1 MTVLMCAA
9 RALFNVLPLEE
20 ASGALEPVLKASFS
34 SLRDLQPGQALGAL
48 QTLSMAGRLAPPLF
62 AKYAQGMAD
71 FVLEDMLVME
81 PEGLS
86 QLDSQGLPAA
96 LESSSE
102 WAEVH
107 PGIRIKMRAVKV
119 GGASVSRLPFI
130 NQEHNSKQPR
140 HLDQEAG
147 LPGGVYCSKGACAA
161 VVPISQSSTCSL
173 GQAGCLE

>member
-1 MTVLMCAA
+1 MCAG
-9 RALFNVLPLEE
+9 RALFNVLPPEE
-20 ASGALEPVLKASFS
+20 ASGALEPVLKTLVAG
-34 SLRDLQPGQALGAL
+34 LRDLQPGQALGAL
-48 QTLSMAGRLAPPLF
+48 QTLSMAGRLAPPVF

-71 FVLEDMLVME
+71 FVLEDMLVMS

-119 GGASVSRLPFI
+119 GISVPDAANLMPAS
-130 NQEHNSKQPR
+130 
-140 HLDQEAG
+140 
-147 LPGGVYCSKGACAA
+147 
-161 VVPISQSSTCSL
+161 
-173 GQAGCLE
+173 GCLVQI

>member
-1 MTVLMCAA
+1 
-9 RALFNVLPLEE
+9 
-20 ASGALEPVLKASFS
+20 
-34 SLRDLQPGQALGAL
+34 
-48 QTLSMAGRLAPPLF
+48 MAGRLAPPLF

-130 NQEHNSKQPR
+130 NKEHNSKQPR

-147 LPGGVYCSKGACAA
+147 LPGGGVLQQGGLCCSSANQPIQHVLTGTSWMPGIAAASGMRCSCASA
-161 VVPISQSSTCSL
+161 SSCGS
-173 GQAGCLE
+173 

>member
-1 MTVLMCAA
+1 MVA
-9 RALFNVLPLEE
+9 
-20 ASGALEPVLKASFS
+20 

-48 QTLSMAGRLAPPLF
+48 QTLSMAGRLAPHLF
-62 AKYAQGMAD
+62 AKYAQGTAD
-71 FVLEDMLVME
+71 FVLEDMLVMA

-119 GGASVSRLPFI
+119 GMSVPDAANLMPASGCLVQILRAQLDVS
-130 NQEHNSKQPR
+130 
-140 HLDQEAG
+140 
-147 LPGGVYCSKGACAA
+147 ACAGMW
-161 VVPISQSSTCSL
+161 VRFQGSPHP
-173 GQAGCLE
+173 